1 MKKILLTLLAASFVL
16 FVFSCATNTI
26 PEVPE
31 FVSQP
36 PISDDVLYGVGYGKQ
51 TKPSL
56 SITVAKTNARADIA
70 RQIKTTIQASVTD
83 YAQEAGVDDN
93 TQVIS
98 FVESVTREIT
108 DQKLTGAKQIKMEKS
123 KDGGYWVLMQYN
135 KEEVK
140 EMVAEAFKR
149 NEDAAF
155 AEFKAAQAL
164 EKLDYQLN
172 NNPTISQPNR
182 GQ

>member
-1 MKKILLTLLAASFVL
+1 MKKILLTLLAVTFVM
-16 FVFSCATNTI
+16 FSFSCATSS
-26 PEVPE
+26 PDLPD

-36 PISDDVLYGVGYGKQ
+36 PISDDVLYGVGYGNQ

-108 DQKLTGAKQIKMEKS
+108 DQKLSGAKQIKMEQD
-123 KDGGYWVLMQYN
+123 KDGGYWVLMEYDKN
-135 KEEVK
+135 AAKEA
-140 EMVAEAFKR
+140 VAEAFKR

-155 AEFKAAQAL
+155 AEFKAAQAI
-164 EKLDYQLN
+164 EKLDYQLK
-172 NNPTISQPNR
+172 NNPTVSQPNR